1 MCAIAVVCF
10 AVIIKGTQIYDAE
23 SGGWK
28 ELSMLDI
35 GQVRRTT
42 VGRCE
47 ARG

>member
-1 MCAIAVVCF
+1 
-10 AVIIKGTQIYDAE
+10 VIIKGTQIYDAE

-42 VGRCE
+42 DGGAKRVDGYS
-47 ARG
+47 